1 MSPPRA
7 RISGWT
13 IVKILKGKFRP
24 EPASHRKKRDE
35 TRAIFDFNRS
45 LTLIVDSDALVAS
58 IAARI
63 REIFDPDRIAI
74 LSALGESAI
83 STVSFSAGYAPGEL
97 AGAQIAQHGKL
108 AKWLLTN
115 EASLVVD
122 ANPGVFDYLSPN
134 EQELLRRLQVRI
146 CVPLIALNRLTGL
159 ILLSSSK
166 SDWMLSEEELGVL
179 EMLASHASIAVENAY
194 LYQEQRDRLR
204 RLYRAERLA
213 AAGQLAA
220 SVAHEIRN
228 PLTAIRSTVQYLL
241 GEFPPGHPKRALFDG
256 VISEVDRI
264 DRTVGGLLS
273 LTRHHEFKAE
283 RLALTELV
291 GQSLILVKNQ
301 ARNQSVG
308 IEWIKPAE
316 AFEVMGDSSQLR
328 QVMLNLLLNAL
339 QAMPNGGTLK
349 VEFLRAPRTIA
360 GSEKGWAEISLTDSG
375 CGISAG
381 NLDKIFDPFF
391 TTKQGG
397 TGLGLSI
404 SYSIV
409 RQHGGELEI
418 HSQENEG
425 TTVALRIPLV

>member
-1 MSPPRA
+1 MSPPGVP
-7 RISGWT
+7 ISGWR
-13 IVKILKGKFRP
+13 IVKTPNGKLRSEHVP
-24 EPASHRKKRDE
+24 HRKKTDE

-63 REIFDPDRIAI
+63 REIFDADRIVI

-83 STVSFSAGYAPGEL
+83 STVAFSSGYEPEEL
-97 AGAQIAQHGKL
+97 EGVQIAQHGCL
-108 AKWLLTN
+108 ARWLLT
-115 EASLVVD
+115 
-122 ANPGVFDYLSPN
+122 
-134 EQELLRRLQVRI
+134 RLHVRL
-146 CVPLIALNRLTGL
+146 CVPLVALNRLTGL
-159 ILLSSSK
+159 ILLSSTVPNWK
-166 SDWMLSEEELGVL
+166 LSEEDLGL
-179 EMLASHASIAVENAY
+179 LQMLASQASIAVENAY

-241 GEFPPGHPKRALFDG
+241 GEFPPDHPKRALLVG
-256 VISEVDRI
+256 VIAEVDRI
-264 DRTVGGLLS
+264 DRTVDGLLS
-273 LTRHHEFKAE
+273 LTRRQEFKAE
-283 RLALTELV
+283 RLSLGELID
-291 GQSLILVKNQ
+291 QSLILVKTQ
-301 ARNQSVG
+301 ARNQSV
-308 IEWIKPAE
+308 EVVWSPPAAE
-316 AFEVMGDSSQLR
+316 VEVMGDVSQLR
-328 QVMLNLLLNAL
+328 QLLLNLLLNAL
-339 QAMPNGGTLK
+339 QAMPQGGSLHVGLT
-349 VEFLRAPRTIA
+349 RAPRPGGTVVDR
-360 GSEKGWAEISLTDSG
+360 GWAEVSIADTG
-375 CGISAG
+375 CGIAAE

-418 HSQENEG
+418 HSRENEG
-425 TTVALRIPLV
+425 TTVAARIPLV

>member
-1 MSPPRA
+1 MKTPKS
-7 RISGWT
+7 
-13 IVKILKGKFRP
+13 KFRP
-24 EPASHRKKRDE
+24 EPAPHRKKRDE

-63 REIFDPDRIAI
+63 REIFDADRIII
-74 LSALGESAI
+74 LSALGESGI
-83 STVSFSAGYAPGEL
+83 SAVAFSSGYTPEALEGV
-97 AGAQIAQHGKL
+97 QIAQHGRL
-108 AKWLLTN
+108 ARWLLTN
-115 EASLVVD
+115 ETALAVGAD
-122 ANPGVFDYLSPN
+122 PGVFAYLN
-134 EQELLRRLQVRI
+134 EDERELLTRLNVRL
-146 CVPLIALNRLTGL
+146 CVPLVALNRLTGL
-159 ILLSSSK
+159 ILLSSTEPNWKLTGEDMS
-166 SDWMLSEEELGVL
+166 LLR
-179 EMLASHASIAVENAY
+179 MLASQASIAVENAS

-241 GEFPPGHPKRALFDG
+241 GEFPPDHPKRALLDG

-264 DRTVGGLLS
+264 DRTVDGLLS
-273 LTRHHEFKAE
+273 LTRRQEFTAE
-283 RLALTELV
+283 RLSLGELID
-291 GQSLILVKNQ
+291 QSLILVKTQ
-301 ARNQSVG
+301 ARNQSVEIG
-308 IEWIKPAE
+308 WSPPA
-316 AFEVMGDSSQLR
+316 AKFEVMGDVSQLR
-328 QVMLNLLLNAL
+328 QLLLNLLLNAL
-339 QAMPNGGTLK
+339 QAMPEGGSLSVGLT
-349 VEFLRAPRTIA
+349 RAARSGGA
-360 GSEKGWAEISLTDSG
+360 GIDRGWAEVSIADTG
-375 CGISAG
+375 CGIAAE

-418 HSQENEG
+418 HSRENEG
-425 TTVALRIPLV
+425 TTVAVRIPLV